1 MSKKGQIIP
10 FVKKSEP
17 FIRSRVKLVD
27 KLFLYQKLLI
37 INELKY
43 FYYFVKQ
50 YLLMFYK
57 LKTS

>member
-1 MSKKGQIIP
+1 MKKLQVVLTGI
-10 FVKKSEP
+10 
-17 FIRSRVKLVD
+17 IRSRVKLVD

-43 FYYFVKQ
+43 FHYFVKQ